1 MQGFNGL
8 EVNSER
14 RCKILHLESARV
26 KEVKMLL
33 TATAF
38 CNIISHSMV
47 QKKKQ
52 TFGYG
57 MIEGGVVTFALKE
70 VGLSKMNL

>member
-1 MQGFNGL
+1 
-8 EVNSER
+8 
-14 RCKILHLESARV
+14 
-26 KEVKMLL
+26 MLL

-57 MIEGGVVTFALKE
+57 MIEGGVVTFALRE
-70 VGLSKMNL
+70 VGLSKRNL